1 MRHHRDLPGKGQRTG
16 PEPTA
21 HPLDGPRPPEYLI
34 VQWASEQL
42 RDQTRRN
49 NAALAQELQ
58 ERGHRRNAGPAADRE
73 AEP

>member
-1 MRHHRDLPGKGQRTG
+1 MRYRRDPPRDNPRTG

-21 HPLDGPRPPEYLI
+21 HSLAGPRPPEYLI
-34 VQWASEQL
+34 VLRVSEQL

-49 NAALAQELQ
+49 NAALAQELP
-58 ERGHRRNAGPAADRE
+58 ERGHRRDAGSAAERE